1 MCYFSG
7 RKVVEC
13 RTHAFL
19 EVIHLCSFVIIIL
32 LFFFLVHLR
41 GKVVSVIENPR
52 TMKCDCSKMVG
63 EVSFTGLLR
72 SKSCPTRRISGPLGI
87 YFVEQV
93 I

>member
-1 MCYFSG
+1 
-7 RKVVEC
+7 
-13 RTHAFL
+13 
-19 EVIHLCSFVIIIL
+19 
-32 LFFFLVHLR
+32 LR

-63 EVSFTGLLR
+63 EVSFTDLLR

-93 I
+93 IWS